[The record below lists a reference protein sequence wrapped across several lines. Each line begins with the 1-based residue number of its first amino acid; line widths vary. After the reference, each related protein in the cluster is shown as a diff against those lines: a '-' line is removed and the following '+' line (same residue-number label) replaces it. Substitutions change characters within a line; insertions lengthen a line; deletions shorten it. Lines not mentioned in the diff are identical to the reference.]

1 MSVNRALCLA
11 ALLGVLVACQAGQG
25 GFAARKCEEDGHKRD
40 TAAFKKCVDR
50 AYAIE
55 RARAERYRG
64 P

>member
-25 GFAARKCEEDGHKRD
+25 GFAARQCEESGHQRD
-40 TAAFKKCVDR
+40 TAAFKQCVDR

-55 RARAERYRG
+55 RARAERFRG